1 VEFVINETSPV
12 HGYVQ
17 LADQLREKIR
27 AGEYTDRLPSLTELI
42 NDSGL
47 SMSSVQ
53 HAVAVL
59 KDEGL
64 VYAVRGRGTFIRRP
78 S

>member
-1 VEFVINETSPV
+1 VEFAIDKDSDV

-17 LADQLREKIR
+17 LAGQLREKIST
-27 AGEYTDRLPSLTELI
+27 GEITGRLPSLTELC

-47 SMSSVQ
+47 SMSTVQ

-59 KDEGL
+59 KGEGL
-64 VYAVRGRGTFIRRP
+64 VYAVRGRGMFVRHP
-78 S
+78 G

>member
-1 VEFVINETSPV
+1 VEFEINETSPV

-17 LADQLREKIR
+17 LANQLREKIR
-27 AGEYTDRLPSLTELI
+27 AGEITGRLPSLTELC

-53 HAVAVL
+53 HAVDVL
-59 KDEGL
+59 KKEGL
-64 VYAVRGRGTFIRRP
+64 VYGVCGRGVFIRDQQ
-78 S
+78 